1 MRAKNTAKAALAG
14 ALAAALAFT
23 GIQPASA
30 DEATALVAL
39 EEAEY
44 AIDSDGDG
52 LPDDWE
58 TNGVVLLDGTKV
70 PLQDWGAD
78 PHRPDIYLQLNW
90 MADHNGKSFGPTAE
104 SLQEIVDLFDAHGIA
119 LHIDAGETYT
129 NTPNY
134 TEFNGGE
141 TLPYEQHYFGGELTG
156 VKLLRN
162 IDTYL
167 GERSNV
173 FRLGVIGDQIDR
185 GNMSTGVSL
194 IGDSAFFVANNAHME
209 TEEQLRNT
217 ILHEL
222 GHTLGLRNNGS
233 AAATRALP
241 RYQAASP
248 EYVSVMSYDHQFTH
262 FNFSEEAYTV
272 NSVNGP
278 VEIPAD
284 WDALVLNTPRIA
296 HDALALG
303 ASAVSH
309 GAAVAKKAAGD
320 AAAVDEVAEIAEIGE
335 GDTAAA
341 AEAEASEASDAADSA
356 DAADAADASSSAD
369 KPADEPNV
377 AAIIGAIV
385 AALALIGI
393 AGGAFAALNGM
404 LPF

>member
-1 MRAKNTAKAALAG
+1 MHKLTIIEAATTVYYLQRSNEMRAKKTAKAALAG
-14 ALAAALAFT
+14 ALAAALAIT
-23 GIQPASA
+23 GVQPAAA
-30 DEATALVAL
+30 DETTALVAL

-58 TNGVVLLDGTKV
+58 NDGVVLLDGTEV

-90 MADHNGKSFGPTAE
+90 MADHNGKSFAPTAE
-104 SLQEIVDLFDAHGIA
+104 SLQDIVDLFDAHGIA

-129 NTPNY
+129 NIPNY
-134 TEFNGGE
+134 TEFHGGE
-141 TLPYEQHYFGGELTG
+141 TLPYEQHYLGGELAG
-156 VKLLRN
+156 VKLLGD
-162 IDTYL
+162 IDTHL

-173 FRLGVIGDQIDR
+173 FRLGLIGDQIDL

-248 EYVSVMSYDHQFTH
+248 EYVSVMSYNHQFTH
-262 FNFSEEAYTV
+262 FNYSEEAYTV
-272 NSVNGP
+272 DSENGP

-284 WDALVLNTPRIA
+284 WDALVLDTPRIG

-309 GAAVAKKAAGD
+309 GATVAKK
-320 AAAVDEVAEIAEIGE
+320 VSAEIGE
-335 GDTAAA
+335 AAPLADA
-341 AEAEASEASDAADSA
+341 AEAEAA
-356 DAADAADASSSAD
+356 DAGSNADQS
-369 KPADEPNV
+369 ADEPNV
-377 AAIIGAIV
+377 AAIIGGIV